1 MVPWVWLSQDVLD
14 LMRTYR
20 IALPKLCFQS
30 CEMGRASF
38 SKIASTITTPLPF
51 AYIHIISLVVF
62 FNNVAAAFRCG
73 FVVFNNVKN
82 WQGLAVPFAEVLFLI
97 IPPLLYQGMLHIG
110 EILENPFED
119 EILNFPLGVY
129 HTTLSRNCISIYV
142 AAHRRREMSLHSES
156 RDTQRPSG
164 KSRDTEF

>member
-30 CEMGRASF
+30 CESGRASF
-38 SKIASTITTPLPF
+38 SKMASTLTTPLPF
-51 AYIHIISLVVF
+51 AYIHIISLIVF

-73 FVVFNNVKN
+73 FVVFNNIKD
-82 WQGLAVPFAEVLFLI
+82 WAGLAVPFAEVLFLI
-97 IPPLLYQGMLHIG
+97 IPPLLYQGGLHIG

-129 HTTLSRNCISIYV
+129 HTTVQKNCMAFSNS
-142 AAHRRREMSLHSES
+142 ANLRREMIWEELEL
-156 RDTQRPSG
+156 
-164 KSRDTEF
+164 